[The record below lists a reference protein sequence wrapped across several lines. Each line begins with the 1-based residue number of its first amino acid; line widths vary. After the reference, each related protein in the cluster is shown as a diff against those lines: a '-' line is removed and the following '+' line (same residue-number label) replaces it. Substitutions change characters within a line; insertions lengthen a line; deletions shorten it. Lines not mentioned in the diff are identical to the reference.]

1 MRAWRTH
8 ARFGVLPVS
17 HERRAL
23 TPPQTTPHTRPPSG
37 QCGGLWWRK
46 CGCFDMGCFFWGGG
60 GCVSSQATH
69 THTPPSL
76 PPSLV
81 TSNDHHILFEDEFF
95 LVRGEESERRGGC
108 GIVTSDRLYFGW
120 VVIIKNLNKG
130 KRNASDIS
138 VGVLFIPYALFYFF
152 YLLFV
157 P

>member
-1 MRAWRTH
+1 VH
-8 ARFGVLPVS
+8 AGGV
-17 HERRAL
+17 
-23 TPPQTTPHTRPPSG
+23 QTRENKGANPFPSPA
-37 QCGGLWWRK
+37 QA
-46 CGCFDMGCFFWGGG
+46 
-60 GCVSSQATH
+60 SQATH
-69 THTPPSL
+69 THTPLSL